1 MEPTYIIKSSGER
14 ESWDSRKLERSL
26 RAAGANEELV
36 KDIVTHVKKDAEDG
50 MSTHDIYS
58 HAFVLLKRH
67 SRPVAAQYSLKRAIT
82 QLGPSGFPFERFV
95 AHILKAQGYRT
106 KVGMMVRGV
115 CVTHE
120 VDVVAEKDD
129 ERILVEA
136 KFHNSPDVKS
146 DVKVSLYVHARF
158 QDIKKKFDEEE
169 GGNRFNHAWL
179 ITNTSFTTE
188 AIKYGTCSGLALTGW
203 NYPRGYTL
211 QDIVQR
217 TQTHPIT
224 CLTTLSSTNKI
235 QLLNEG
241 IVLCNDIPSNMHVL
255 ERIGMNRGRITATL
269 NEVKNLYKLDEYSQ

>member
-14 ESWDSRKLERSL
+14 ESWEPQKLERSL
-26 RAAGANEELV
+26 RAAKADEQLV
-36 KDIVTHVKKDAEDG
+36 QDIVAHVTRDAEDG
-50 MSTHDIYS
+50 MSTRDIYA
-58 HAFVLLKRH
+58 HAFALLKRR
-67 SRPVAAQYSLKRAIT
+67 SRPVAAQYSLKRAII

-95 AHILKAQGYRT
+95 AQILKAQGYNT
-106 KVGMMVRGV
+106 HVGVMVQGS
-115 CVTHE
+115 CVAHE

-158 QDIKKKFDEEE
+158 EDIKKKLENED
-169 GGNRFNHAWL
+169 GGAHYNRAWL
-179 ITNTSFTTE
+179 ITNTSFTSE

-203 NYPRGYTL
+203 NYPKGHTL

-224 CLTTLSSTNKI
+224 CLTTLSSMNKN
-235 QLLNEG
+235 QLLNQG
-241 IVLCNDIPSNMHVL
+241 IVLCDDILSNPHIL
-255 ERIGMNRGRITATL
+255 ESIGMNKMRTNTTL
-269 NEVKNLYKLDEYSQ
+269 GEIKNLYALN

>member
-14 ESWDSRKLERSL
+14 ESWEPQKLERSL
-26 RAAGANEELV
+26 RAAKADEPLV
-36 KDIVTHVKKDAEDG
+36 QDIVAHVTRDAEDG
-50 MSTHDIYS
+50 MSTRDIYA
-58 HAFVLLKRH
+58 HAFALLKRR

-95 AHILKAQGYRT
+95 AQILKAQGYNT
-106 KVGMMVRGV
+106 HVGVMVQGS

-158 QDIKKKFDEEE
+158 EDIKKKLEDED
-169 GGNRFNHAWL
+169 GGAHYNRAWL
-179 ITNTSFTTE
+179 ITNTSFTSE

-203 NYPRGYTL
+203 NYPKGHTL

-224 CLTTLSSTNKI
+224 CLTTLSNMNKN
-235 QLLNEG
+235 QLLNQG
-241 IVLCNDIPSNMHVL
+241 IVLCDDILSNPHVL
-255 ERIGMNRGRITATL
+255 ESIGMNKMRINTTL
-269 NEVKNLYKLDEYSQ
+269 SEIKKLYALN

>member
-14 ESWDSRKLERSL
+14 ESWEPQKLERSL
-26 RAAGANEELV
+26 RAAKADEQLV
-36 KDIVTHVKKDAEDG
+36 QDIVAHVTRDAEDG
-50 MSTHDIYS
+50 MSTRDIYT
-58 HAFVLLKRH
+58 HAFALLKRR

-82 QLGPSGFPFERFV
+82 QLGPSGFPFEHFV
-95 AHILKAQGYRT
+95 AQILKAQGYGTR
-106 KVGMMVRGV
+106 VGVMVQGS

-158 QDIKKKFDEEE
+158 EDIKKKLENDD
-169 GGNRFNHAWL
+169 GGAHYNRAWL
-179 ITNTSFTTE
+179 ITNTSFTSE

-203 NYPRGYTL
+203 NYPKGHTL

-224 CLTTLSSTNKI
+224 CLTTLSNMNKN
-235 QLLNEG
+235 QLLNQG
-241 IVLCNDIPSNMHVL
+241 IVLCDDILSDPHIL
-255 ERIGMNRGRITATL
+255 ESIGMNKMRIHTTL
-269 NEVKNLYKLDEYSQ
+269 GEIKNLYALN